1 MTLFSYIDSI
11 KNNSTKGLTM
21 NNINQDIINRAIN
34 MAEEEI
40 DITIAQKAHKLHN
53 GKSLKEIVQVDIF
66 DDPCM
71 IEDLNQYVADN
82 IDETEEDQEF
92 ELVYAVYQ
100 YIMGRYS
107 VWKEWAGCWKEWAE
121 GQKWAEQA

>member
-1 MTLFSYIDSI
+1 
-11 KNNSTKGLTM
+11 M

-40 DITIAQKAHKLHN
+40 DLTIAQKAHKLHN

-66 DDPCM
+66 DDESM
-71 IEDLNQYVADN
+71 REDLNQYVADN

-100 YIMGRYS
+100 YIMERYS

-121 GQKWAEQA
+121 GEKWAEQA